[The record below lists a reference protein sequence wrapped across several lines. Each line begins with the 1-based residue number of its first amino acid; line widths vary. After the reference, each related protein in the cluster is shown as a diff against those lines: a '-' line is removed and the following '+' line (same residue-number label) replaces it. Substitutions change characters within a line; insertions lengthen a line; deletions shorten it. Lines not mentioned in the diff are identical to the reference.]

1 MNIRMY
7 VSEEL
12 SLLLFADML
21 DDVFKNMRDA
31 GLGCH
36 VNRMFT
42 GAFIYADDITL
53 ISPSRESINHM
64 MKAWSIA

>member
-1 MNIRMY
+1 
-7 VSEEL
+7 
-12 SLLLFADML
+12 ML